1 MLNFA
6 LLGNGETSAGPHA
19 REEANEKALES
30 LDPQKRE
37 FIRLCLHSDPDI
49 RPKASVLLKHHV
61 LQEVC
66 LCGFY
71 LSIIFIHPSIYFQVF
86 NLKLLST
93 YALRGDKLKIQSLG
107 YYRCIHFKIDAYT

>member
-6 LLGNGETSAGPHA
+6 LLGNGDSPPGLHA
-19 REEANEKALES
+19 RGEANEKALES

-66 LCGFY
+66 LYG
-71 LSIIFIHPSIYFQVF
+71 
-86 NLKLLST
+86 LLSVH
-93 YALRGDKLKIQSLG
+93 SLF
-107 YYRCIHFKIDAYT
+107 RFLT